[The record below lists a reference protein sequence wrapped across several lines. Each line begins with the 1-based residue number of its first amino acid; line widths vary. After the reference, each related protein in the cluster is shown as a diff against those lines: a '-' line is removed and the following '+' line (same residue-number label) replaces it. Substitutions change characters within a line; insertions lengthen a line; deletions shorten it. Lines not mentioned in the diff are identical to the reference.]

1 MSDEFSDGLSCYP
14 GYMTICPATPC
25 WMGAC
30 SSPNM
35 SSWSLSLFNFLTFD
49 TRQAGREVEDKWFK
63 DRGIL
68 MLSQFPGALW
78 PTQGHRIPEYSWGTG
93 SRIPP
98 SCRCQHPWILKVP
111 SSWTSVP
118 TDSESADMDSQL
130 YLFLKRV
137 FLMILEG
144 HELFITMEG
153 LFSFSSSEF
162 IGKHGEWQL

>member
-1 MSDEFSDGLSCYP
+1 MNSQMDYHAIQDIWQSVQP
-14 GYMTICPATPC
+14 HPAEWGPAVPPTC
-25 WMGAC
+25 LAEVC
-30 SSPNM
+30 HS
-35 SSWSLSLFNFLTFD
+35 NFLTFD